1 MADQADHKRSTIS
14 RRELLKRVGF
24 VGAAAS
30 VPVEMLAPVAAAP
43 VAGALETLTP
53 QAAAPTPAPEALETL
68 TAAESST
75 LEAIVAR
82 LIPTDDNGPGAA
94 EARAGHYIDRALGGA
109 LASSRQAFR
118 AGLAAVDRFAR
129 TSKGAPFQQL
139 SSQYQDAVLSDM
151 ETDVATG
158 FTPDS
163 STFFNL
169 VRAHTIQGTFCDPY
183 YGGNANFLGWD
194 LIGYPGVRLAVTAD
208 QQRLD
213 AQMAP
218 THRSA
223 YDDTMFSKKK
233 PARASLDA
241 GGIRHGD

>member
-1 MADQADHKRSTIS
+1 
-14 RRELLKRVGF
+14 
-24 VGAAAS
+24 
-30 VPVEMLAPVAAAP
+30 
-43 VAGALETLTP
+43 VAGAVETLAP
-53 QAAAPTPAPEALETL
+53 QTAVLAPAPEALETL

-75 LEAIVAR
+75 LDAIVAR

-109 LASSRQAFR
+109 LASSREVYR
-118 AGLAAVDRFAR
+118 AGLAAVDGYAR
-129 TSKGAPFQQL
+129 MSKGAPFQQL
-139 SSQYQDAVLSDM
+139 SSQDQDAVLSDM

-163 STFFNL
+163 STFFDL

-183 YGGNANFLGWD
+183 YGGNANFMGWD
-194 LIGYPGVRLAVTAD
+194 SIGYPGVRLSVTAD

-213 AQMAP
+213 ARMAP

-223 YDDTMFSKKK
+223 YDYTMFSKKK
-233 PARASLDA
+233 PARASVDE
-241 GGIRHGD
+241 GGVRHGD

>member
-1 MADQADHKRSTIS
+1 MMAEKADDERARIS
-14 RRELLKRVGF
+14 RRELLKRVAFG
-24 VGAAAS
+24 GAAAS
-30 VPVEMLAPVAAAP
+30 VPVTMLAPVAAAP
-43 VAGALETLTP
+43 VAPLETLTP
-53 QAAAPTPAPEALETL
+53 QAAAVTPAPEALETL
-68 TAAESST
+68 TAVESTT

-82 LIPTDDNGPGAA
+82 LIPTDDTGPGAA

-109 LASSRQAFR
+109 LASVREVYR
-118 AGLAAVDRFAR
+118 AGLVAVDRYAR
-129 TSKGAPFQQL
+129 TSKGAPFPQL
-139 SSQYQDAVLSDM
+139 SSRDQDAVLSDM
-151 ETDVATG
+151 DKNVATG

-183 YGGNANFLGWD
+183 YGGNANFIGWG

-213 AQMAP
+213 ARVAP

-223 YDDTMFSKKK
+223 YDYPMFSKKK
-233 PARASLDA
+233 PARASSE
-241 GGIRHGD
+241 GGGMRHGD